1 MSVRSVLVAWFMV
14 KTGRTNKN
22 INSTRPT
29 QRQKYQ
35 LQALDSSAAADH
47 AVCRACM
54 HVQWAGKRI
63 PGMHDACSSASRQH
77 LEHEHEV
84 SPQKHCE
91 QREHAT
97 VSATSTIKVTMR
109 HATAAAIRRRRK
121 SNAEHAVNTT
131 VNTPN
136 STPHVSRAPRAIAH
150 IQQAPPGGVF
160 TAVTA

>member
-1 MSVRSVLVAWFMV
+1 
-14 KTGRTNKN
+14 
-22 INSTRPT
+22 
-29 QRQKYQ
+29 
-35 LQALDSSAAADH
+35 
-47 AVCRACM
+47 M

-63 PGMHDACSSASRQH
+63 PGMHGACNSASRHH

-97 VSATSTIKVTMR
+97 VSATSTIKATMR

-150 IQQAPPGGVF
+150 IQPAPPGGVHSGDRISQV
-160 TAVTA
+160 AAAYVRPRPMSRSPDLQRA